1 MEDTVRQRIKD
12 ILAYSSSN
20 VNILSKAIGIPQNTL
35 NRQVNGDTTIPIDTI
50 LSIIGLY
57 DSISPEWLL
66 LGKGDMLKSNA
77 VSAVQDTNGIPLY
90 RIEAAAGFG
99 NSNFSIED
107 TDIEARYKIKELE
120 TSSFMLHVRG
130 DSMTPTYNNGDI
142 VAVQVVTDYRKIQWG
157 KPHLISST
165 GDGMLIKRIYDDEGD
180 IVAVSDNPTYKPIHI
195 TKDEISGVAIVKGC
209 VKFEN

>member
-1 MEDTVRQRIKD
+1 MEYSVKDRLKLFLRDSNIKAVD
-12 ILAYSSSN
+12 FCKLIEVSSGFISGMRES
-20 VNILSKAIGIPQNTL
+20 VQPDKLKSIAIKYP
-35 NRQVNGDTTIPIDTI
+35 D
-50 LSIIGLY
+50 LSIGWLMTGIGNM
-57 DSISPEWLL
+57 S
-66 LGKGDMLKSNA
+66 KSNA
-77 VSAVQDTNGIPLY
+77 VSVVQDTNGIPLY
-90 RIEAAAGFG
+90 RVEAAAGFG
-99 NSNFSIED
+99 NSNFCIDE

-120 TSSFMLHVRG
+120 SCTFMLHVRG
-130 DSMTPTYNNGDI
+130 DSMMPTYNNGDI
-142 VAVQVVTDYRKIQWG
+142 VAVQVVTDFRKIQWG